1 MGCRVAYVEDLGFE
15 KESDGLG
22 KNQDGQSTLGSAGN
36 LCSVLRKEDPTGD
49 ETLRGWII
57 PRLRMVI
64 PMIGV
69 FVTGLLSL
77 LLFIE
82 YGVTPWVTKANQD
95 NLVDTFHVVALGH
108 IGLGVLSAGWDESR
122 ILSCVMRCLRKLATA
137 SMVCAIVMIL
147 LFTVMD
153 TGGQCLLGS
162 IRCSVLWHGLLR

>member
-1 MGCRVAYVEDLGFE
+1 M
-15 KESDGLG
+15 
-22 KNQDGQSTLGSAGN
+22 
-36 LCSVLRKEDPTGD
+36 LRKEDPTGD

-69 FVTGLLSL
+69 SVTGLLSL

-108 IGLGVLSAGWDESR
+108 IGLGVLAAGWDESR
-122 ILSCVMRCLRKLATA
+122 ILSCVMRCLRKLATV
-137 SMVCAIVMIL
+137 SMVCVIVMIL

-153 TGGQCLLGS
+153 TGAMLAWEYPVQCAVAWIATVTLIVILARFGYW
-162 IRCSVLWHGLLR
+162 IV